1 MGCSSRELKMDF
13 KRAFL
18 LKMFFWTKGKLAKV
32 CSRIGSNFG
41 YNRENVGDIEE
52 LKCWKEILSCNLG
65 FEEPLYNLL
74 DTKLDVT
81 MDVMETRCNEQRME
95 SLTGGWKKPAR
106 DFFYKV

>member
-1 MGCSSRELKMDF
+1 
-13 KRAFL
+13 
-18 LKMFFWTKGKLAKV
+18 MFFWTKGKLAKV

-74 DTKLDVT
+74 HTKLDVII
-81 MDVMETRCNEQRME
+81 DVMETRCMNK
-95 SLTGGWKKPAR
+95 GWRVLQEAGRNQQEIFLHGVKATKSR
-106 DFFYKV
+106 FDKM